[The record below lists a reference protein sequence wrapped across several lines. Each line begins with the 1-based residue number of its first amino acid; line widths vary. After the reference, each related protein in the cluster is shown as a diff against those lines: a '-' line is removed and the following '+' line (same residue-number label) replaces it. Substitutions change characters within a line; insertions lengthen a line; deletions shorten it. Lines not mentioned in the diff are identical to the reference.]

1 MLRRVHCGMCA
12 DCSATIGLVRV
23 NAMPAA
29 FRWAFAQPER
39 LAFLLRY
46 AEIMNLMAETELIAE
61 TPGSLRSAGIRH
73 VILSVV
79 FVLLYQFLNF
89 PRVMLISRLGCTAWY
104 PAVGLS
110 IALMLGLSPWY
121 GFLVCLSDVLSGWLI
136 YRQPIWSW
144 SETVGAVGL
153 AVCYAVAACVLRGPL
168 RIDLRLRRR
177 RDVVRYASVTLAAAA
192 GSTLIGV
199 ACLAAERTIR
209 WDEFGRSALTW
220 FLGDAVAL
228 LGVAPFFLLHIFPW
242 VRNAIA
248 SGPAERQQTSDVI
261 PSSTWANAELL
272 GQALVLL
279 AALWF
284 MFGVSHMYVCL
295 VPIIW
300 IALRQGIGRVVAG
313 LLVLNFGIVLYIYV
327 FAPAEMVN
335 TNVGF
340 FMLVISAAGLI
351 VGSEASERER
361 TSIDLRRQTDYLN
374 CLIQNSPL
382 GILVLDYRGR
392 VEMANIAFE
401 KLSRYEQHELI
412 SADVGRLLSLDVR
425 PKEEELDIV
434 PRVFAGEAVRAVV
447 PWRRKDGK
455 VIQVKINAVPL
466 ILNGCVQGAYEICQD
481 ISEYVEAHSAREKH
495 AESLNQLVKTLQR
508 HTADTKLLNEMRD
521 WLECLETEKEV
532 GPVVAESIPKLF
544 PECISGA
551 MYSFKSMRE
560 PAEADVSWGE
570 ARIRRPIS
578 APRDCWS
585 LRRGRSHWSEPGTA
599 GVRCSHLG
607 FTNSESLCIPMLA
620 QGSTQGVLHIEF
632 LSSTEL
638 LSESDADSLRDSR
651 RRLAISV
658 AGHIATCLS
667 NLRLRET
674 LREQSVRDPLTDLF
688 NRRFMEESLETEL
701 RRAKRNEKPVSV
713 LLLDLDHFKRFNDTF
728 GHNAG
733 DSVLRSVADIFRGFF
748 RGGDICCRYGGEE
761 FAIILPESSSQCAE
775 VRANALRSE
784 LKRLTLHYKSRTLG
798 SLTFSAGI
806 ATFPEHG
813 LTSSALLSA
822 ADGCLYESKSSGR
835 DRITVPLDMAIPPAA
850 DFSLTRHPAK

>member
-1 MLRRVHCGMCA
+1 MSL
-12 DCSATIGLVRV
+12 
-23 NAMPAA
+23 
-29 FRWAFAQPER
+29 
-39 LAFLLRY
+39 LAK
-46 AEIMNLMAETELIAE
+46 TELRAE
-61 TPGSLRSAGIRH
+61 MPGSVRSAAIRH
-73 VILSVV
+73 LILSLV
-79 FVLLYQFLNF
+79 FVLLYLFLNF

-110 IALMLGLSPWY
+110 MALMLGVSPWY
-121 GFLVCLSDVLSGWLI
+121 GFLVCFCDALSGWLI

-144 SETVGAVGL
+144 SETVGAMGL
-153 AVCYAVAACVLRGPL
+153 AVCYAAAACVLRGPL

-177 RDVVRYASVTLAAAA
+177 RDVVRYASVTLAAAV

-199 ACLAAERTIR
+199 TCLAAERTIR
-209 WDEFGRSALTW
+209 WDEFGRSAVTW
-220 FLGDAVAL
+220 FLGDAVGL
-228 LGVAPFFLLHIFPW
+228 LGVAPFFLLHICPW

-248 SGPAERQQTSDVI
+248 FERAERQQVSDVI

-272 GQALVLL
+272 GQAFVLL
-279 AALWF
+279 AALRI

-295 VPIIW
+295 IPIIW
-300 IALRQGIGRVVAG
+300 IALRQGIGRVVTG
-313 LLVLNFGIVLYIYV
+313 LVVLNFGIVLSIYV
-327 FAPAEMVN
+327 FAPPDIVN

-340 FMLVISAAGLI
+340 FMLVISAAGLS
-351 VGSEASERER
+351 VGSEVSERER
-361 TSIDLRRQTDYLN
+361 TSIDLRKQTDYLN

-392 VEMANIAFE
+392 VELANIAFE

-412 SADVGRLLSLDVR
+412 SADIDRLLSSDVR
-425 PKEEELDIV
+425 PDKKELDVV

-455 VIQVKINAVPL
+455 IIQVKINAVPL

-481 ISEYVEAHSAREKH
+481 VSEYVEARNARAEH

-508 HTADTKLLNEMRD
+508 HTAEMELLNDMRD
-521 WLECLETEKEV
+521 WIECLETEKEV

-544 PECISGA
+544 PECISGT
-551 MYSFKSMRE
+551 MYLLKSMRE

-607 FTNSESLCIPMLA
+607 LTNSESLCIPMLA
-620 QGSTQGVLHIEF
+620 QGSMQGVLHIEF
-632 LSSTEL
+632 PSGAGS
-638 LSESDADSLRDSR
+638 LSESEADSLRDSR

-701 RRAKRNEKPVSV
+701 RRAKRDEKPLSV
-713 LLLDLDHFKRFNDTF
+713 LLLDLDRFKRFNDTF
-728 GHNAG
+728 GHDAG
-733 DSVLRSVADIFRGFF
+733 DFVLRSVADIFRGFF

-761 FAIILPESSSQCAE
+761 FAVILPESSSQCSA

-784 LKRLTLHYKSRTLG
+784 LKRLTLHYKGRTLG

-813 LTSSALLSA
+813 LTPSALLSA

-835 DRITVPLDMAIPPAA
+835 DRITVPLLEAIPPAA
-850 DFSLTRHPAK
+850 EFSQTRRPAK